1 MRDLLEI
8 EVVIPEPEEVET
20 DVLTEAVKNATFET
34 QLFLF
39 ESIGILCWLAGKS
52 SPEPTSL
59 LLSFVKPLMD
69 RLSESFQAYGSKGGQ
84 DLVPI
89 VATHHI
95 IYALGTIAKGYPDYP
110 SPVPEGYVSPSLDV
124 FAQVAQA
131 ILVCLENMNVF
142 KIVREA
148 VSVLF
153 VPSQL
158 PILNL
163 LSCRRVLRSLG
174 YLPLPAPASRATFP
188 P

>member
-1 MRDLLEI
+1 MRDLLQI
-8 EVVIPEPEEVET
+8 EVQIPEPDEVET
-20 DVLTEAVKNATFET
+20 DVLTEAAKNATFET

-39 ESIGILCWLAGKS
+39 EAVGILCWLAGKS

-69 RLSESFQAYGSKGGQ
+69 RLSESFQAFGSKGGQ

-89 VATHHI
+89 VATHHLI
-95 IYALGTIAKGYPDYP
+95 FALGTIAKGYPDYP
-110 SPVPEGYVSPSLDV
+110 SPAPSDYVSPSLDV

-148 VSVLF
+148 VCHSFCNTQLYLFSTRPVSLLPEFSV
-153 VPSQL
+153 PQ
-158 PILNL
+158 
-163 LSCRRVLRSLG
+163 
-174 YLPLPAPASRATFP
+174 APA
-188 P
+188 